1 MSEWSR
7 LQPATEALASAAV
20 RVIKQPLRYLVAAWA
35 CGVLAAQT
43 AATTQTLDLP
53 AGAILHFKKS
63 IGELT
68 VEGWD
73 EPHVEITAI
82 PSVKAGYDEGASNWL
97 ERVRVHAERRGD
109 EISVD
114 TVFPKRLLFLRPFR
128 DGGTSP
134 IELEYRVKAPRNA
147 KLEIEHESGEVHL
160 QFMTGDIRVTD
171 GNGQIIVYLPEEGQY
186 SIDALS
192 RLGAVDS
199 DFPGRERRK
208 LEYGHSFV
216 QQAPAAAHKIYLRIG
231 FGDITILKAP
241 RPEEPPAPAE
251 K

>member
-1 MSEWSR
+1 M
-7 LQPATEALASAAV
+7 
-20 RVIKQPLRYLVAAWA
+20 I
-35 CGVLAAQT
+35 CGAMFAGGLLAAQT
-43 AATTQTLDLP
+43 ATITQAIDLP

-63 IGELT
+63 IGDLT

-82 PSVKAGYDEGASNWL
+82 PSVKAGYGEEGASHWL
-97 ERVRVHAERRGD
+97 ERVRVNAERRGD
-109 EISVD
+109 EIAVD
-114 TVFPKRLLFLRPFR
+114 TVFPKRFLLVRPFR
-128 DGGTSP
+128 DGGQSP
-134 IELEYRVKAPRNA
+134 IGLEYRVKAPHNA
-147 KLEIEHESGEVHL
+147 RLEIEHQSGEVHL

-171 GNGQIIVYLPEEGQY
+171 GNGQITVYLPEEGEY

-241 RPEEPPAPAE
+241 QPEALPVPAE